1 MLEIVIKLNLMADY
15 GRRNVALC
23 SNGIGNWNSIMNF
36 ISLFAIP
43 INMCVILFARSPPTK
58 VGFNQDLDTI
68 PLEEQSA
75 MTQFLMQREP
85 FWTRTNIV
93 LLAVGVEHMVI
104 GLKIVLAILIPDVPG
119 HVQRS
124 EDRRPEVIQQ
134 AQRELEKTKPKGALD
149 IDQIVKQKKITAME
163 SRVQGALRDGI
174 AEQFN
179 EDSALP
185 NFQNTRS
192 IDCGPGN
199 SPTKA
204 MSTAAAKRL
213 AQKMQRHAALKE
225 RKDKKE
231 KRFKARN
238 NNFRGEDVD
247 EMEVDLEAQQSRL
260 TAAQTDRIVQD

>member
-119 HVQRS
+119 HVQKS
-124 EDRRPEVIQQ
+124 EDKRPEVIQQ
-134 AQRELEKTKPKGALD
+134 AQRELEKTKPKDALD
-149 IDQIVKQKKITAME
+149 IDQIVQQKKVTAME
-163 SRVQGALRDGI
+163 SKVQGALRDGI
-174 AEQFN
+174 AGRFKADN
-179 EDSALP
+179 ALP
-185 NFQNTRS
+185 GLQSMLS
-192 IDCGPGN
+192 IDGGPGN
-199 SPTKA
+199 PTTKA

-238 NNFRGEDVD
+238 NNFRGEDID
-247 EMEVDLEAQQSRL
+247 EMDVDLEAQQNRAS
-260 TAAQTDRIVQD
+260 AEKTDRTL